1 MTSTR
6 NKNLMCDYKLQQK
19 NKEVFANH
27 ILYPH
32 FGQAT
37 TNHSPGFNVLSG
49 QVGPSTLSSNF
60 ADIDSFLKGTY
71 QNNLVDPRP
80 VLKAQLKEQ
89 VPLNFFH
96 RSQVFLPEPVDEK
109 SCYRPHLV

>member
-1 MTSTR
+1 MCTNSPIFTFFKPYTKAIPSLTAYTSP
-6 NKNLMCDYKLQQK
+6 N
-19 NKEVFANH
+19 
-27 ILYPH
+27 
-32 FGQAT
+32 
-37 TNHSPGFNVLSG
+37 S
-49 QVGPSTLSSNF
+49 STLSSNF

-71 QNNLVDPRP
+71 QNNLVDPRS